1 MAAPAQAVNP
11 APPANPPLAVKP
23 ALAVWLHLLT
33 YVLVV
38 GVFVTLSGFGWVF
51 MTSNHIN
58 DPKVYVALMLTSLFA
73 LATTTTL
80 AIIFLW
86 GAGILSFSEQFMNWL
101 GGATVAEVAGIL
113 IIIVNFYFAQPTPA
127 PTAQQTQAAQQ
138 QTDSAQPQQPPQQVQ
153 APPKTTPAP
162 SSQPAPQ
169 PQ

>member
-1 MAAPAQAVNP
+1 
-11 APPANPPLAVKP
+11 
-23 ALAVWLHLLT
+23 
-33 YVLVV
+33 
-38 GVFVTLSGFGWVF
+38 

-86 GAGILSFSEQFMNWL
+86 GAGILNFTEQFMNWL

-113 IIIVNFYFAQPTPA
+113 IIIVNFYFAKPAEPSQTPQPTPA
-127 PTAQQTQAAQQ
+127 VQQ
-138 QTDSAQPQQPPQQVQ
+138 QSDSAQPQQPPQQVQ
-153 APPKTTPAP
+153 APPKATPAP
-162 SSQPAPQ
+162 SSPAAPQ